1 MHIEIWYLFFF
12 IVFLQVLTTPPVVGV
27 YTRDTKAQS
36 FQTDSYLETG
46 FHIQSF
52 LTSKMIKIK
61 RQIKINTK
69 FQVIWLW

>member
-1 MHIEIWYLFFF
+1 
-12 IVFLQVLTTPPVVGV
+12 
-27 YTRDTKAQS
+27 
-36 FQTDSYLETG
+36 
-46 FHIQSF
+46 